1 MAIEKIEWNN
11 AGFKAIVNC
20 ENTRKLIDDYASG
33 VEARANA
40 NAPANSKGFKK
51 HTIKGYYAGGRW
63 VSFVTSEDRAAAKSE
78 AENKSLSKAVT

>member
-1 MAIEKIEWNN
+1 MSIERIEWND

-33 VEARANA
+33 VETRANA
-40 NAPANSKGFKK
+40 NAPANSKGFGKQ
-51 HTIKGYYAGGRW
+51 TIKGYYAGGRW
-63 VSFVTSEDRAAAKSE
+63 ISFVYSQDKSAAKSE

>member
-1 MAIEKIEWNN
+1 MAIEKIEWND

-20 ENTRKLIDDYASG
+20 ENTKKLIDDYASG

-78 AENKSLSKAVT
+78 SENKSLSKAVT

>member
-1 MAIEKIEWNN
+1 MAIEKIEWND

-20 ENTRKLIDDYASG
+20 ENTRKLIDDYASE

>member
-40 NAPANSKGFKK
+40 NVPAGSKGFKK
-51 HTIKGYYAGGRW
+51 QTIKGYYAGGRW
-63 VSFVTSEDRAAAKSE
+63 VSFVTSQDISAAKSE
-78 AENKSLSKAVT
+78 SENKSLSKAVT